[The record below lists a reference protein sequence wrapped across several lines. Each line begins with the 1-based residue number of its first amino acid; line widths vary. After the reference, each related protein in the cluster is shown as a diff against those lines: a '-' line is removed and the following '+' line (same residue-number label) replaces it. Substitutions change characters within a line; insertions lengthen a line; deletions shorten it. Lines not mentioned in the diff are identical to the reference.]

1 MELTLPIWSIPVALS
16 ALVIVGCILW
26 PISSPGGDY
35 DFGGAFEA
43 MFHLIVAVFLVMAIW
58 LVFFIIL

>member
-1 MELTLPIWSIPVALS
+1 MELTLPMWAIPVALS
-16 ALVIVGCILW
+16 FFAVVGGVLW

-43 MFHLIVAVFLVMAIW
+43 ALHLIVVVFAVLVIW
-58 LVFFIIL
+58 LVFFIIM